1 MTFYRNHTL
10 NSPSLLIAEIQPKS
24 AAISLCYN
32 QNESSEIRKQQ
43 KGKRNRILSTVF
55 YLKKLLNGTLLHKSK
70 MGGLKRGHNMGYLQK
85 KVVQKLFELR
95 EKHHHQPKKCP
106 WTIWANGALVF
117 CTHCKSL
124 ANEHIKRN
132 HMPKKIKVK
141 PAL

>member
-1 MTFYRNHTL
+1 MGPYYTRVRW
-10 NSPSLLIAEIQPKS
+10 EG
-24 AAISLCYN
+24 
-32 QNESSEIRKQQ
+32 Q
-43 KGKRNRILSTVF
+43 KGSK
-55 YLKKLLNGTLLHKSK
+55 NGVHSEK
-70 MGGLKRGHNMGYLQK
+70 M
-85 KVVQKLFELR
+85 VQKTELR